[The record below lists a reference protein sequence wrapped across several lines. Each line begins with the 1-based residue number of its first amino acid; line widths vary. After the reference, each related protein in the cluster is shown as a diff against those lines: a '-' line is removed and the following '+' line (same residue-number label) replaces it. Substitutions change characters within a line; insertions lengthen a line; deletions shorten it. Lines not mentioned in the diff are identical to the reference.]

1 MNNEYDNDA
10 TGVAGC
16 KTILISLV
24 ICIIIIG
31 TILYLILWKTNK

>member
-16 KTILISLV
+16 KTILVSLV

-31 TILYLILWKTNK
+31 TILYLIL

>member
-1 MNNEYDNDA
+1 MNEYDNDA

-16 KTILISLV
+16 RSILISLV

-31 TILYLILWKTNK
+31 ITLYLTLWKINK

>member
-1 MNNEYDNDA
+1 MNDEYDNDA

-16 KTILISLV
+16 RSILISLI

-31 TILYLILWKTNK
+31 MTLYLTL

>member
-16 KTILISLV
+16 KTILISLI

-31 TILYLILWKTNK
+31 TILYLIL

>member
-1 MNNEYDNDA
+1 MNNEYDNNA

-16 KTILISLV
+16 RSILISLI

-31 TILYLILWKTNK
+31 MTLYLTL

>member
-16 KTILISLV
+16 RSILISLV

-31 TILYLILWKTNK
+31 TILYLVL

>member
-1 MNNEYDNDA
+1 MNNEYDNDT

-16 KTILISLV
+16 RSILISLI

-31 TILYLILWKTNK
+31 IIFLVL

>member
-16 KTILISLV
+16 KTILISLI
-24 ICIIIIG
+24 ICIIIIS
-31 TILYLILWKTNK
+31 IIFLML

>member
-1 MNNEYDNDA
+1 MNEYDNDA

-16 KTILISLV
+16 RSILISLI

-31 TILYLILWKTNK
+31 IIFLVL